1 MKTIKHAAATP
12 KGFPLVADGITELH
26 ASRILLLLK
35 RCGVGG
41 KIDGLTKLAKLDFF
55 VRYPD
60 FFDQMSKYIGSE
72 LKSHSTTVE
81 SAMVRHHY
89 GPWDKRYYQVLTY
102 LKARA
107 LISILKDGNSY
118 RFKLTDLGKQTAA
131 QLETSEEFSD
141 LVGQMQRV
149 KSLLGTKSGSAIK
162 TLIYKAFDHEVAKKA
177 MGDLI

>member
-1 MKTIKHAAATP
+1 MKSLKFASATP

-35 RCGVGG
+35 RCGTGG

-72 LKSHSTTVE
+72 LKSHSTGVE

-102 LKARA
+102 LKAKA
-107 LISILKDGNSY
+107 LISILKDGSTY
-118 RFKLTDLGKQTAA
+118 RFTLTALGKDAA
-131 QLETSEEFSD
+131 SQLESSDEFSD

-149 KSLLGTKSGSAIK
+149 KSLLGAKTGSAIK
-162 TLIYKAFDHEVAKKA
+162 TLIYKAFDEEVAKKA